1 MVDLVFIETVDFIN
15 FARYVCAFRE
25 YPLRVY
31 SQDLNGQRI
40 LATRRVLSKSLLLF
54 YTPFTKMGGYIS
66 YNAKDGKEYSDIVN
80 STKPISTYAPIT
92 HIRSLSSSFK
102 ISNKKICEKFE
113 PIKLEDLG
121 SLARLTYNPELPEEP
136 DLTLMLFPQGQKW
149 IIGYITTLELDDTVY
164 CFNYVELNE
173 IPKKQFLKYLGH
185 EGILP
190 EFTDKFEHGFTYF
203 PVIQLKKSHA
213 IFGLMRN

>member
-54 YTPFTKMGGYIS
+54 YTPFTKIGGYIS

-92 HIRSLSSSFK
+92 HIDSLSSSFK
-102 ISNKKICEKFE
+102 TSTKIQDKFE

-185 EGILP
+185 EGMLP